1 MTARTGMTRVQAV
14 RHAHGC
20 ARANSL
26 TSGTTPASSRETTLP
41 APLLPP
47 PNKLPRPNCMEIAGA
62 LLAPARPPVRSCSR
76 EHGETAAPAW
86 RAPRRIAADGLNASA
101 GAQVAARAAA
111 CARHVRVQ
119 ADTINAS
126 ACGAYRVPGGTCCH
140 VSQPGEH
147 PPSATGAGPWQGA
160 SGSAGNAPRTVHRAP
175 RTAHGSRQRAA
186 WIPRQRRPGPGAL
199 RRRSRPSRG
208 GGKRGLSPTAKCC
221 RSTHRRQARAP
232 APARH
237 AQLGQVGSRIVRGG
251 RAPRSG
257 ARGAASRVRRSATL
271 GSSDDPRRNLAFFV
285 FPTNNCTNSPAGGRE
300 VRTPLQ
306 GCRAQKRCALC
317 ARGHGAGWCR
327 GKAADS
333 FLRRKRCGAR
343 AGAAWCRGGL
353 ALGPDPTSAGAHV
366 RTRRAARAGGALTTG
381 RRAGAGMG
389 GARQALP
396 GDQGRA
402 HAFPV
407 RARPGALRAV

>member
-1 MTARTGMTRVQAV
+1 M
-14 RHAHGC
+14 
-20 ARANSL
+20 ARAKAHRRRRVERICRCPSRCEGSSL
-26 TSGTTPASSRETTLP
+26 RTPRARAGRHDQRLCVRRLSRP
-41 APLLPP
+41 GRHV
-47 PNKLPRPNCMEIAGA
+47 LPRLAARG
-62 LLAPARPPVRSCSR
+62 APAQRHRGRVVAGCIRQRR
-76 EHGETAAPAW
+76 E
-86 RAPRRIAADGLNASA
+86 
-101 GAQVAARAAA
+101 
-111 CARHVRVQ
+111 
-119 ADTINAS
+119 
-126 ACGAYRVPGGTCCH
+126 
-140 VSQPGEH
+140 
-147 PPSATGAGPWQGA
+147 
-160 SGSAGNAPRTVHRAP
+160 RTTHRAP
-175 RTAHGSRQRAA
+175 RTAHCAWQQAA
-186 WIPRQRRPGPGAL
+186 C
-199 RRRSRPSRG
+199 
-208 GGKRGLSPTAKCC
+208 GLD
-221 RSTHRRQARAP
+221 P
-232 APARH
+232 APAAPR
-237 AQLGQVGSRIVRGG
+237 SRRAAPPIPSIPRRWETGAVSHRKVLPQHPQKAGTGASARRACAAGAGWVAVVQGG

-271 GSSDDPRRNLAFFV
+271 GSSDDPRRNLGFLFF
-285 FPTNNCTNSPAGGRE
+285 PRTCTNSPAGGRE
-300 VRTPLQ
+300 VENPTLQ

-327 GKAADS
+327 GEAADS